1 MIFSRQGYCSGLS
14 FLSSRGGGGGG
25 VRCLP
30 YPGIKTQ
37 SPAFQVDSLP
47 SEPPGKQDDILIVV
61 TVILHTLY
69 FEP

>member
-1 MIFSRQGYCSGLS
+1 MGEGC
-14 FLSSRGGGGGG
+14 G
-25 VRCLP
+25 VFP
-30 YPGIKTQ
+30 TQGIKTQ

>member
-1 MIFSRQGYCSGLS
+1 MGFSRQEHCSGL
-14 FLSSRGGGGGG
+14 GGGGGG
-25 VRCLP
+25 RYLP